1 MPKNILYFTT
11 ELHSARF
18 QWVQLPLPT
27 HPDRTFSLS
36 SLPNFYSTMTTLT
49 RTVKPPKQRVR
60 SLYFPPFSLSHS
72 PHFPRKK
79 SSPPFLSCFHE
90 SGGAALSL
98 CFSARTKES
107 GRESARRAFCLKTT
121 KILSGGPRAFGRL
134 LRRVSRRVSFAKDG
148 SRARVLFFSLLC
160 ITKIV
165 SNCCWLRRR

>member
-1 MPKNILYFTT
+1 MPKNILSFTT
-11 ELHSARF
+11 KLHSARF

-60 SLYFPPFSLSHS
+60 SLYFSMFSLSHP

-90 SGGAALSL
+90 SGGATLSL

-107 GRESARRAFCLKTT
+107 GRE
-121 KILSGGPRAFGRL
+121 
-134 LRRVSRRVSFAKDG
+134 
-148 SRARVLFFSLLC
+148 RARVARFVWKQQRSCRGVLVRSVAYSVESVVECPSPRMVHARAFFSSLC
-160 ITKIV
+160 CV
-165 SNCCWLRRR
+165 SPK